1 MKTVPVLWHH
11 MDTTDNS
18 ENWIDLYRQSIMI
31 VKEVPL
37 EVKETIYS
45 WLNMNDMNLE
55 PEKSRTIKLFK
66 DTLSYLRTPT
76 SKAGEQDVEGE
87 KI

>member
-18 ENWIDLYRQSIMI
+18 ENWIDLYRQSMMI
-31 VKEVPL
+31 AKEVPL

-66 DTLSYLRTPT
+66 DTLSYPRTPT
-76 SKAGEQDVEGE
+76 SKAGEQDAEGE